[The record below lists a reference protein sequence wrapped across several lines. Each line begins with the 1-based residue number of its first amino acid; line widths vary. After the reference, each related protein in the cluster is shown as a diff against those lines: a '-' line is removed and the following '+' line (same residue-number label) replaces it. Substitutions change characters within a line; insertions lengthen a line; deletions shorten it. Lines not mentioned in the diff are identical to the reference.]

1 MICRRTVR
9 WQKTQDWKRHICI
22 IVAKIHDTFANL
34 PVKNPP
40 IFRKCLERS
49 YNTTFGQQ
57 RGIMRCWK
65 NNTKMYDMIFSP
77 FFYSKSAIWCQLFAI
92 CDILTWQYMKTSILK
107 YMSDSIYYNVKLAKL
122 TPNALKPQKV

>member
-1 MICRRTVR
+1 M
-9 WQKTQDWKRHICI
+9 QDWKRHICI
-22 IVAKIHDTFANL
+22 IAAKIHDTFANL

-40 IFRKCLERS
+40 TFRKCLERS

-77 FFYSKSAIWCQLFAI
+77 FFIQSQQFGANYLLYVIS
-92 CDILTWQYMKTSILK
+92 
-107 YMSDSIYYNVKLAKL
+107 
-122 TPNALKPQKV
+122 